1 MAVNAKAT
9 ATLKK
14 VFEWA
19 TVGDYDR
26 MVALL
31 EKGADP
37 NIRNANKETIL
48 AYACWYGIPSIA
60 EAALKAGAK
69 VNIDK
74 GKPLL
79 SAVESDADSGM
90 WSSYECLKLLIAY
103 GVNVNQIYKA
113 DEYGNDAGG
122 NALMIAIQNSQKKKA
137 ELLIEAGTDL
147 KHKDKL
153 GYTALKWAKEMGM
166 KTLCDK
172 IAAKTGKK
180 LKTKGAPE
188 SDPFIETSYVG
199 TFTAK
204 PGVHASGIPQTEK
217 VYAAKKF
224 PGCNNPPIHLA
235 TIDLSTIKELP
246 EKVRKIGPMPIV
258 FHNCECDEQDF
269 YDFKIGPDHRLNPLD
284 KLGKNDCSPED
295 FTNSKK
301 ASGIKFTK
309 AGKGKANGNIVVGGE
324 PHWAQARNDWPS
336 CPKCGKRSFF
346 VAFIYQFK
354 VPPGAGGRG
363 NFLNVFVCP
372 DCKTQS
378 VMRQST

>member
-1 MAVNAKAT
+1 MAADHT

-14 VFEWA
+14 VFKWA
-19 TVGDYDR
+19 TVDDYAR
-26 MVALL
+26 IVTLL
-31 EKGADP
+31 KKGANP
-37 NIRNANKETIL
+37 NVRNANKESLL

-69 VNIDK
+69 IQIDQ

-79 SAVESDADSGM
+79 MAVESTVETIM
-90 WSSYECLKLLIAY
+90 WSSLECLKLLLAH
-103 GVNVNQIYKA
+103 GVNVNQIYRS
-113 DEYGNDAGG
+113 DEYGNDAGA
-122 NALMIAIQNSQKKKA
+122 NALMLAIQHSQKKKA

-147 KHKDKL
+147 RHKDKL

-166 KTLCDK
+166 KSLCEK

-180 LKTKGAPE
+180 LPE
-188 SDPFIETSYVG
+188 KQMPANDPFIETSYIAA
-199 TFTAK
+199 FTAK
-204 PGVHASGIPQTEK
+204 PGKHSSGNPETNK

-235 TIDLSTIKELP
+235 TIDLSEIKEFP
-246 EKVRKIGPMPIV
+246 EKLRKIGAMPIV
-258 FHNCECDEQDF
+258 FHNCQCDEQDF
-269 YDFKIGPDHRLNPLD
+269 YDFKIGPDHRLKPLD
-284 KLGKNDCSPED
+284 KLGKNDCAPDD
-295 FTNSKK
+295 FRNSKK
-301 ASGIKFTK
+301 ISGIKLTNAGRGK
-309 AGKGKANGNIVVGGE
+309 AGGHIIVGGE

-336 CPKCGKRSFF
+336 CSKCGKRSFF
-346 VAFIYQFK
+346 VAFINQFK

-378 VMRQST
+378 VVRQST